1 MALTDKIKNFSNN
14 VQQTTKNATYSLG
27 HILLRIISG
36 FLIGLVLALICQELF
51 SLGLFMLVFLN
62 VLFLALIYKL
72 LAPRTIFQIVVF
84 DFICVLIASLL
95 RMYIQI
101 APN

>member
-14 VQQTTKNATYSLG
+14 VQQTTKNVTYSLG
-27 HILLRIISG
+27 HIFLRIVSG
-36 FLIGLVLALICQELF
+36 FLIGLVLALICQEIFNLG
-51 SLGLFMLVFLN
+51 SLMLIFLN
-62 VLFLALIYKL
+62 VLFLALIYKI
-72 LAPRTIFQIVVF
+72 LAARTIFQIIVI